1 MTVPGE
7 DPRLVAAV
15 GLIGRTG
22 AKGSQLRY
30 SDEEEPVVWM
40 ALADY
45 PTGQREVAAALD
57 PLRAVLRLCEALVD
71 GGMCV
76 HCRRPAG
83 FEPDSLDSMPMDVL
97 VCWYQWDPE
106 LGTFRRG
113 CEGDDGQR
121 RPGGPHPGG
130 SRAARRRRR

>member
-1 MTVPGE
+1 MTEADE

-22 AKGSQLRY
+22 AKGFQLRY
-30 SDEEEPVVWM
+30 SDDEQPMLWM

-45 PTGQREVAAALD
+45 PTGQHEVAAALT
-57 PLRAVLRLCEALVD
+57 PLRAVLRLCEALID
-71 GGMCV
+71 GGQCT

-83 FEPDSLDSMPMDVL
+83 FEPDSLDAMPMDVL
-97 VCWYQWDPE
+97 ACWYQWDPE
-106 LGTFRRG
+106 LSTFRRG

-121 RPGGPHPGG
+121 RPGVPHPDGT
-130 SRAARRRRR
+130 RADRRRRR